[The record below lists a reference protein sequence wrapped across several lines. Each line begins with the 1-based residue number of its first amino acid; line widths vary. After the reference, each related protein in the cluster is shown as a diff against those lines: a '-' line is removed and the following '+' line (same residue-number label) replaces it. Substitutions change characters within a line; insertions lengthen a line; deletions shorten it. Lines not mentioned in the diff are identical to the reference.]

1 MVNFLIGLFTG
12 ILVLTSLFIV
22 LIVLLQR
29 GAGEGLG
36 TAFGGG
42 AVESALGG
50 DTNRVLVRI
59 TVFAAV
65 LFFVLG
71 FGLYLGQLASHRKAE
86 APVAIEAALQ
96 AAEADS
102 AARLAATEV
111 PAPQPGEATEAANKL
126 LNEETPG
133 TPSPAPAAPVQP
145 VQ

>member
-1 MVNFLIGLFTG
+1 MANFLIGLFTG

-59 TVFAAV
+59 TVFAAI
-65 LFFVLG
+65 LFFVVG
-71 FGLYLGQLASHRKAE
+71 FGLYLGELASHRKAE
-86 APVAIEAALQ
+86 TPVAIAAALK

-102 AARLAATEV
+102 AAKLASTQT

-126 LNEETPG
+126 LNEEA
-133 TPSPAPAAPVQP
+133 PSTEEPAAPAQP